1 MVELEEAEDGEVE
14 VVDEEVDENDEED
27 VVFKVLH

>member
-27 VVFKVLH
+27 AVFKVLH